1 MKYEMMLVMKPI
13 DDKKVEA
20 IIEGVTSYIN
30 NYGTLIKV
38 DNWGRKLLAYEIQG
52 ETEGV
57 YVLFTFNCKFKNIA
71 KLDMMMQRSE
81 EVLRHMIVWKGG
93 EILPQLEEIKN
104 KGNKD
109 NDD

>member
-52 ETEGV
+52 E
-57 YVLFTFNCKFKNIA
+57 YMFCLH
-71 KLDMMMQRSE
+71 L
-81 EVLRHMIVWKGG
+81 IVSSR
-93 EILPQLEEIKN
+93 IQLSST
-104 KGNKD
+104 
-109 NDD
+109 